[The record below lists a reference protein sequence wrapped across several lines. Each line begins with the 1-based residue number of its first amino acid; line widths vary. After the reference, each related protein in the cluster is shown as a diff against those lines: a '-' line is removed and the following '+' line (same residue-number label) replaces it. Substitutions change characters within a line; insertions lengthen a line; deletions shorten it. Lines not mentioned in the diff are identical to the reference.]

1 MLRFI
6 VRRAAFSLMVLVF
19 IVYAIFFG
27 MAMTQNSEVSDP
39 DYYLVRYSQAAWA
52 NTQDFFSNLVKGDL
66 GTYETQW
73 GPVPVSETLGEAY
86 KNSMGLLLVALA
98 AAATVGL
105 ALGITAALRQRAS
118 LALLTLTVIGISAPS
133 FFVALLLQRLVIRYT
148 ESFGQAI
155 SVAGF
160 GWDIRHMLLPVL
172 VLAARPLAYLTRSS
186 FISLNR
192 TMEEDY
198 IRTAR
203 AKGLRSHTIVNIHA
217 MRNILVPVLTA
228 IGVSLRFSLG
238 TLPVVEFFFAWPG
251 IGYQLL
257 NAINNRQTEVVVA
270 LAFVMGL
277 TFLAVNLLLDILY
290 RVVDPRIR
298 ESE

>member
-6 VRRAAFSLMVLVF
+6 GRRVAFSLLVLVF
-19 IVYAIFFG
+19 IVYAVFLAMD
-27 MAMTQNSEVSDP
+27 MARNSEVSEP
-39 DYYLVRYSQAAWA
+39 DFYLVPYSQAAWA
-52 NTQDFFSNLVKGDL
+52 STQQFFRNLVQGDFGSYQTDRGL
-66 GTYETQW
+66 
-73 GPVPVSETLGEAY
+73 VPVREILGQSY
-86 KNSMGLLLVALA
+86 VNSMGLLLVSLA
-98 AAATVGL
+98 AAAVLGL
-105 ALGITAALRQRAS
+105 LLGITAALRKKAS

-133 FFVALLLQRLVIRYT
+133 FFVALLLQRAVIGYT
-148 ESFGQAI
+148 QRFGQAL

-160 GWDIRHMLLPVL
+160 GWDFQHMLLPVL
-172 VLAARPLAYLTRSS
+172 VLAARPLAYLTRSA
-186 FISLNR
+186 FISLSG

-203 AKGLRSHTIVNIHA
+203 AKGLRSYTIVNIHA

-251 IGYQLL
+251 MGYQLL
-257 NAINNRQTEVVVA
+257 NAINNRQAEVVVA

-277 TFLAVNLLLDILY
+277 TFLLVNLLLDVLY
-290 RVVDPRIR
+290 RLVDPRIR